1 MRSLSPAWTKEK
13 DLVSSRGKELDYFK
27 TFIFI
32 SNFYLLNTFGDSV
45 LLYSPGWPQVI
56 HPPTAVSQVQG
67 LQIFPTVLALDLSFN
82 TLPLHSAVIVQH

>member
-1 MRSLSPAWTKEK
+1 MYII
-13 DLVSSRGKELDYFK
+13 GFK

-32 SNFYLLNTFGDSV
+32 SIFYLLTFGDSV
-45 LLYSPGWPQVI
+45 LLCSPGWPQAI

-82 TLPLHSAVIVQH
+82 TLPLHSAAIVQH